1 MEGVM
6 FHSNTERLIDYWR
19 ERKLDR
25 LSPARSAIDPCDI
38 TELLPQIFILG
49 RRAPGE
55 YRFRLAGG
63 LVSDLHHTDLRG
75 VDFADLWAP
84 ASRPRL
90 TAAMEAARRA
100 AEPLAITVEARTDQE
115 ASVRMEVVLAPLR
128 ADTAPL
134 DRCLGLYQ
142 PMAPLAP
149 LRGRPVIELGLIRFA
164 SSDQREAPPRLR
176 LAAIDGQRIA

>member
-6 FHSNTERLIDYWR
+6 LHSNTERLIDYWR
-19 ERKLDR
+19 QRKLDR

-55 YRFRLAGG
+55 FRFRLAGG
-63 LVSDLHHTDLRG
+63 LVGEMHHTDLRAC
-75 VDFADLWAP
+75 DFADLWAP
-84 ASRPRL
+84 GDRPRL

-100 AEPLAITVEARTDQE
+100 AEPLAITAEARSDHGV
-115 ASVRMEVVLAPLR
+115 SVRVEVLVAPLR
-128 ADTAPL
+128 AETAPI

-142 PMAPLAP
+142 PLAPLAP

-164 SSDQREAPPRLR
+164 SSDHREAAPRLR
-176 LAAIDGQRIA
+176 LAAIDGERIA

>member
-1 MEGVM
+1 M

-19 ERKLDR
+19 ARKLDR

-49 RRAPGE
+49 RRAAGE
-55 YRFRLAGG
+55 FRFRLAGG
-63 LVSDLHHTDLRG
+63 LVGDLHQEDLRAG
-75 VDFADLWAP
+75 DFADLWA
-84 ASRPRL
+84 SGDRPRL

-100 AEPLAITVEARTDQE
+100 AEPLVLTTEARSDQG
-115 ASVRMEVVLAPLR
+115 VTLRVEVLLAPLR
-128 ADTAPL
+128 AESQPF

-142 PMAPLAP
+142 PLSPLAP

-164 SSDQREAPPRLR
+164 SSDHREAMPQLR